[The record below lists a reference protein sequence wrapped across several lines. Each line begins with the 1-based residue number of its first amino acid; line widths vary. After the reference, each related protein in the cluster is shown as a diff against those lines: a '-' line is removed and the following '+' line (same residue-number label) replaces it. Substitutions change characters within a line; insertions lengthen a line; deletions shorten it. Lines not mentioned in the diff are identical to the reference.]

1 MLAIILLILKLL
13 GIVFLV
19 ASGVVILL
27 LLLILFAPVKY
38 CSKGTKT
45 ADEINIAAWITY
57 LNPLIRVKIR
67 YPAEKVTQVKVLFF
81 TIETSKKPK
90 KEEQTDT
97 KASKQKAG
105 KDKKADIG
113 LYLTL
118 FAENKGL
125 ISEVLW
131 IVLDAL
137 KTVFPRKCYAKVMGG
152 TGQADTTGFIYAA
165 YCGLYEYLPGE
176 VIFEPVWLEAGFEG
190 EYSVK
195 GKVRLIHFLTAAI
208 KIISNK
214 KVRLLYK
221 KLRRV

>member
-19 ASGVVILL
+19 VSGIVVLL
-27 LLLILFAPVKY
+27 LCLILFAPVKY
-38 CSKGTKT
+38 SSKGMKT
-45 ADEINIAAWITY
+45 EDEINIAAWITY
-57 LNPLIRVKIR
+57 LNPLIRIKIV
-67 YPAEKVTQVKVLFF
+67 YPAEKITQVKVLFF
-81 TIETSKKPK
+81 TIDISKKSK
-90 KEEQTDT
+90 KEEQSEQ
-97 KASKQKAG
+97 KASGQKAV
-105 KDKKADIG
+105 KKKNADIG

-118 FAENKGL
+118 LAENKGL
-125 ISEVLW
+125 ISDVLR
-131 IVLDAL
+131 IVLNAL
-137 KTVFPRKCYAKVMGG
+137 KTVFPRKCYLKVIGG

-195 GKVRLIHFLTAAI
+195 GKVRFIHFLTAVI

-214 KVRLLYK
+214 KVRLLYR

>member
-19 ASGVVILL
+19 VSGVVVLSL
-27 LLLILFAPVKY
+27 FLILFAPVKY
-38 CSKGTKT
+38 SSNGTKT

-57 LNPLIRVKIR
+57 LNPLIRVRIE
-67 YPAEKVTQVKVLFF
+67 YPAEKITQVKVLFF
-81 TIETSKKPK
+81 TIDISKKSP
-90 KEEQTDT
+90 KEEQAEQ
-97 KASKQKAG
+97 KASGQKAV
-105 KDKKADIG
+105 KEKKTDIG

-118 FAENKGL
+118 LIENKEL
-125 ISEVLW
+125 ISEVLK
-131 IVLDAL
+131 IVFDAL
-137 KTVFPRKCYAKVMGG
+137 KTIIPRKCYLKVVGG

-165 YCGLYEYLPGE
+165 YCSLCEYLPGE
-176 VIFEPVWLEAGFEG
+176 VIFEPVWLEVGFDG

-195 GKVRLIHFLTAAI
+195 GKVRLIHFLTAVI